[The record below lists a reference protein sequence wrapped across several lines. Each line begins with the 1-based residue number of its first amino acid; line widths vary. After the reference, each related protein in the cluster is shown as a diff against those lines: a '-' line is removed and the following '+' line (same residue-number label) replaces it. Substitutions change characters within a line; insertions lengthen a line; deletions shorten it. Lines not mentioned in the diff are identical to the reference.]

1 LNAEVNALDKLQV
14 VSFGKFV
21 NARGPTSTDEDWQFS
36 VRTCVQLTPIQ
47 SSFMARLQGKRALI
61 TGGTSGIGLET
72 ARRFCQEGARVAI
85 TGLSNASLEAAR
97 KELGDVIVIEA
108 DAGDAAHQGKVAEE
122 VRKAFG
128 QLDVLFINAGI
139 VELKPLGQWDAV
151 TFDRSFNTN
160 VKGPYFLLQELLPL
174 FANPASIVI
183 NGSVN
188 PHIGM
193 PTSSVY
199 AATKA
204 AMISLTKTLS
214 GELISRGIRVN
225 AVSAGPIMTAVHS
238 GRSEKERAAL
248 IKQIPA
254 GRFGQPSEIANAV
267 VFLASDEA
275 AFTVG
280 TEVLI
285 DGGMSL

>member
-1 LNAEVNALDKLQV
+1 M
-14 VSFGKFV
+14 
-21 NARGPTSTDEDWQFS
+21 P
-36 VRTCVQLTPIQ
+36 
-47 SSFMARLQGKRALI
+47 RLEGKRALI

-72 ARRFCQEGARVAI
+72 ARRFIEEGARVAI
-85 TGLSNASLEAAR
+85 TGLRHAGLAAAR
-97 KELGDVIVIEA
+97 KELGDVIVIES
-108 DAGDAAHQGKVAEE
+108 DAGDAAQQGKVADEI
-122 VRKAFG
+122 RNAFG
-128 QLDVLFINAGI
+128 QLDVLFLNAGI
-139 VELKPLGQWDAV
+139 AELRPIGQWDAAAY
-151 TFDRSFNTN
+151 DRSFNTN
-160 VKGPYFLLQELLPL
+160 VKGPYFLVQELLPVL
-174 FANPASIVI
+174 ANPASIVI

-225 AVSAGPIMTAVHS
+225 AVSAGPIMTPLHA
-238 GRSEKERAAL
+238 GRSEEERAEF
-248 IKQIPA
+248 IRQIPA

-267 VFLASDEA
+267 VFLASDEST
-275 AFTVG
+275 FTVG
-280 TEVLI
+280 AELLI

>member
-1 LNAEVNALDKLQV
+1 M
-14 VSFGKFV
+14 
-21 NARGPTSTDEDWQFS
+21 P
-36 VRTCVQLTPIQ
+36 
-47 SSFMARLQGKRALI
+47 RLQGKRALI

-72 ARRFCQEGARVAI
+72 ARRFLEEGSRVAI
-85 TGLSNASLEAAR
+85 TGLSRPALDAAR
-97 KELGDVIVIEA
+97 EELGDVVAIEA
-108 DAGDAAHQGKVAEE
+108 DAGNAADQGKVAEQ

-139 VELKPLGQWDAV
+139 AELKPIGQWDAAA
-151 TFDRSFNTN
+151 FDRSFNTN
-160 VKGPYFLLQELLPL
+160 VKGPYFLLQELLPV

-193 PTSSVY
+193 PTSSIY

-225 AVSAGPIMTAVHS
+225 AVSAGPIMTPLHA
-238 GRSEKERAAL
+238 GRSKEELAAFT
-248 IKQIPA
+248 KQIPL
-254 GRFGQPSEIANAV
+254 GRFGRPAEIANAV

-280 TEVLI
+280 AEILI

>member
-1 LNAEVNALDKLQV
+1 M
-14 VSFGKFV
+14 
-21 NARGPTSTDEDWQFS
+21 P
-36 VRTCVQLTPIQ
+36 
-47 SSFMARLQGKRALI
+47 RLQGKRALI

-72 ARRFCQEGARVAI
+72 ARRFLEEGARVAI
-85 TGLSNASLEAAR
+85 TGLSRASLDAAA
-97 KELGDVIVIEA
+97 KDLGDVIAIEA
-108 DAGDAAHQGKVAEE
+108 DAGDAAEQGKVADEI
-122 VRKAFG
+122 RQAFG
-128 QLDVLFINAGI
+128 QLDVLFINAGV

-160 VKGPYFLLQELLPL
+160 VKGPYFLLQELLPV
-174 FANPASIVI
+174 FANPASIII

-188 PHIGM
+188 AHIGM

-204 AMISLTKTLS
+204 ATISLTKTLS

-225 AVSAGPIMTAVHS
+225 AVSAGPIMTPVHS
-238 GRSEKERAAL
+238 GRSEESQAAI

-254 GRFGQPSEIANAV
+254 GRFGQPTEIANAV

-280 TEVLI
+280 AEVLI

>member
-1 LNAEVNALDKLQV
+1 M
-14 VSFGKFV
+14 
-21 NARGPTSTDEDWQFS
+21 P
-36 VRTCVQLTPIQ
+36 
-47 SSFMARLQGKRALI
+47 RLQGKRGLI

-72 ARRFCQEGARVAI
+72 ARRFLEEGARVAI
-85 TGLSNASLEAAR
+85 TGHSKIALDAAR
-97 KELGDVIVIEA
+97 KELNGVTLIEA
-108 DAGDAAHQGKVAEE
+108 DAADAAQQGKVAEE
-122 VRKAFG
+122 IRKAFG

-139 VELKPLGQWDAV
+139 ADLKPIGQWDTTA
-151 TFDRSFNTN
+151 FDRSFNTN
-160 VKGPYFLLQELLPL
+160 VKGPYFLLQALLPV

-204 AMISLTKTLS
+204 AMISLAKTLS

-225 AVSAGPIMTAVHS
+225 AVSAGPIMTPLHA
-238 GRSEKERAAL
+238 GRSEEERAAF

-280 TEVLI
+280 AELLI

>member
-1 LNAEVNALDKLQV
+1 M
-14 VSFGKFV
+14 
-21 NARGPTSTDEDWQFS
+21 P
-36 VRTCVQLTPIQ
+36 
-47 SSFMARLQGKRALI
+47 RLQGKRALI

-72 ARRFCQEGARVAI
+72 ARRFLEEGARVAI
-85 TGLSNASLEAAR
+85 TGHSKIALDAAR
-97 KELGDVIVIEA
+97 KELNGVTLIEA
-108 DAGDAAHQGKVAEE
+108 DAADAAQQGKVAEE
-122 VRKAFG
+122 IRKAFG

-139 VELKPLGQWDAV
+139 ADLKPIGQWDTTA
-151 TFDRSFNTN
+151 FDRSFNTN
-160 VKGPYFLLQELLPL
+160 VKGPYFLLQALLPV

-204 AMISLTKTLS
+204 AMISLAKTLS

-225 AVSAGPIMTAVHS
+225 AVSAGPIMTPLHA
-238 GRSEKERAAL
+238 GRSEEERAAF

-254 GRFGQPSEIANAV
+254 GRFGQPSEVANAV

-280 TEVLI
+280 AELLI

>member
-1 LNAEVNALDKLQV
+1 M
-14 VSFGKFV
+14 
-21 NARGPTSTDEDWQFS
+21 P
-36 VRTCVQLTPIQ
+36 
-47 SSFMARLQGKRALI
+47 RLQGKRALI

-72 ARRFCQEGARVAI
+72 ARRFLEEGARVAI
-85 TGLSNASLEAAR
+85 TGLSKTSLDAAR
-97 KELGDVIVIEA
+97 KELGNAIVIESN
-108 DAGDAAHQGKVAEE
+108 AGDAAEQPKVADEI
-122 VRKAFG
+122 RKAFG

-139 VELKPLGQWDAV
+139 AELKPIGQWDAPA
-151 TFDRSFNTN
+151 FDRSFNTN
-160 VKGPYFLLQELLPL
+160 VKGPYFLIQELLPV
-174 FANPASIVI
+174 FANPASVVI

-225 AVSAGPIMTAVHS
+225 AVSAGPIMTPLHS
-238 GRSEKERAAL
+238 GRSKEEQAAF

-280 TEVLI
+280 AELLI

>member
-1 LNAEVNALDKLQV
+1 
-14 VSFGKFV
+14 
-21 NARGPTSTDEDWQFS
+21 
-36 VRTCVQLTPIQ
+36 
-47 SSFMARLQGKRALI
+47 MARLHGKRALI

-72 ARRFCQEGARVAI
+72 ARRFFQEGARVAI
-85 TGLSNASLEAAR
+85 TGLNKASLEAAR
-97 KELGDVIVIEA
+97 KELGDVLVIEA
-108 DAGDAAHQGKVAEE
+108 DAGDTAHQGKVAEE

-128 QLDVLFINAGI
+128 QLDVLFINAGV
-139 VELKPLGQWDAV
+139 VELKPLGKWDAV
-151 TFDRSFNTN
+151 AFDRSFNTN
-160 VKGPYFLLQELLPL
+160 VKGPYFLLQELLPV
-174 FANPASIVI
+174 FANPASVVI

-225 AVSAGPIMTAVHS
+225 AVSAGPIMTPVHS
-238 GRSEKERAAL
+238 GRSEEERAAL